1 MGMRT
6 RKLLFVLLCGI
17 IVAGIAMMIISPA
30 DAETR
35 WAMCKSYLNVRTGPS
50 KNSPEI
56 GRLDAGDEFETD
68 GTVRDGFIRVCGVGE
83 GEGWVFSGYTV
94 DEQPIR
100 TDERYVCVANSR
112 AACRRWAGGPRI
124 KGKAGWL
131 YNGTDVKVYYRT
143 EKWALTSR
151 GYIASEWL
159 ERDPE

>member
-1 MGMRT
+1 MRA
-6 RKLLFVLLCGI
+6 RMLLFTLLCGI
-17 IVAGIAMMIISPA
+17 IIAGIALMIFCPA
-30 DAETR
+30 EAECR
-35 WAMCKSYLNVRTGPS
+35 WVMCKSYVNVRMNPS
-50 KNSPEI
+50 KGSAEI

-83 GEGWVFSGYTV
+83 GEGWVFAGYTV
-94 DEQPIR
+94 DEQPVK

-112 AACRRWAGGPRI
+112 VACRRWAEGPQI

-143 EKWALTSR
+143 SEWALTSR

>member
-1 MGMRT
+1 MRA
-6 RKLLFVLLCGI
+6 RKILFCILIGVI
-17 IVAGIAMMIISPA
+17 IAGVMSLIFTPA

-35 WAMCKSYLNVRTGPS
+35 WVMCKSYVNVRMSPS
-50 KNSPEI
+50 KSSPEI

-68 GTVRDGFIRVCGVGE
+68 GMVRDGFIRVCGVGE
-83 GEGWVFSGYTV
+83 GEGWVFAGYTV
-94 DEQPIR
+94 DERPTK

-112 AACRRWAGGPRI
+112 VACRRWANGPQIR
-124 KGKAGWL
+124 GKTGWL